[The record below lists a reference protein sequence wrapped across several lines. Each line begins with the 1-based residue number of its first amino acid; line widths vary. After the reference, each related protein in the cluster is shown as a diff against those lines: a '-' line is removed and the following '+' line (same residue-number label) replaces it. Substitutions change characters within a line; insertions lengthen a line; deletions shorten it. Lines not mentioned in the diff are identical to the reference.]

1 MSDNEPKRI
10 YGWQASQLSIARHFG
25 GITINGVLYTIRYD
39 LPGEPLEEIPERKP
53 VKRKKKAKAKAES
66 TIFEVKQ

>member
-1 MSDNEPKRI
+1 MNDNEPKRI
-10 YGWQASQLSIARHFG
+10 YGWQGSQLSIAKYFG

-39 LPGEPLEEIPERKP
+39 LPGEPLEEMPERKPP
-53 VKRKKKAKAKAES
+53 VKRKKKAKKEP